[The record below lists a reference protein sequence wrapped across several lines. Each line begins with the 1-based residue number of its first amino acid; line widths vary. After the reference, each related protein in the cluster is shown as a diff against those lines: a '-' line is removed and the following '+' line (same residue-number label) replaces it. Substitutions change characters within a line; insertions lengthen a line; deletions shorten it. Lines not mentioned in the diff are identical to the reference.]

1 MEKITLPNSL
11 LKRINYHSEQCKVHD
26 IQMMTYQG
34 QVICP
39 RCEVEEDTKKLQQ
52 SIEEERYIQEQK
64 RQYNIFYK
72 QSIVSDESVLE
83 ADVRKLKAA
92 GEEDKANLQTAFEVL
107 EEYKKG
113 NVFNTVFQGNQGTG
127 KSFTSYALL
136 RELNESMKLSCLFVN
151 VEEMTRKVR
160 GSFSNKESKY
170 TEEYVV
176 GLCSSV
182 DYLVLDDIGSETGAI
197 DTDKRASDFIHKFLY
212 AITTSRQ
219 SKSTITTTNLSGKQ
233 LYKLYDPKII
243 SRLFRKPKFIVYEE
257 TKDKRINQLP
267 F

>member
-11 LKRINYHSEQCKVHD
+11 LKRINYHSEQCEVHD

-83 ADVRKLKAA
+83 ADIRKLTAA
-92 GEEDKANLQTAFEVL
+92 DQEDKHNLQTAFEVL
-107 EEYKKG
+107 DQYKQG
-113 NVFNTVFQGNQGTG
+113 HVFNTVFQGNQGAG

-136 RELNESMKLSCLFVN
+136 RELNESMKLSCLFVS
-151 VEEMTRKVR
+151 VEEMVR
-160 GSFSNKESKY
+160 LIKDSFSNKESRY
-170 TEEYVV
+170 TEQYFME
-176 GLCSSV
+176 LCSRV
-182 DYLVLDDIGSETGAI
+182 DYLVLDDLGAETGAM
-197 DTDKRASDFIHKFLY
+197 DSGKRASDFIHRVLY
-212 AITTSRQ
+212 GITNSRQ
-219 SKSTITTTNLSGKQ
+219 NKSTITTTNLRSED
-233 LYKLYDPKII
+233 LYSMYDKKII
-243 SRLFRKPKFIVYEE
+243 SRLFRKPKFIVYKE